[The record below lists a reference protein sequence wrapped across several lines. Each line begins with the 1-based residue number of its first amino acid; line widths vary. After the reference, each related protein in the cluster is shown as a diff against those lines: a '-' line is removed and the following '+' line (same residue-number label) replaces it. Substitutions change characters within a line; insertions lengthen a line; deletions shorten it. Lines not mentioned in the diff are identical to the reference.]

1 MSLSREISS
10 LVVMCRRLDR
20 PHGGAAL
27 RNQQNVRALAT
38 LGPVDVI
45 SVGPVDPPAVA
56 VPEVRHYEHVPR
68 RDSGSLVSRLWSK
81 RWVFDAT
88 AHPMVAALHQPDAIG
103 AVQRR
108 LQAASYDVAV
118 VEELALAAF
127 LPQLQHAARVTVFD
141 AHNVESALS
150 GDMAASQHAGWKRR
164 LMDRRLAQAERYY
177 ALRASRI
184 WTCSEQDRH
193 GFADL
198 TNDAAPIDVVPNA
211 IDTGF
216 YAQADRTHEADDWGS
231 EPLTMTYLG
240 AYSYYP
246 NEQAALELIKDVLPL
261 VQSRGIRARL
271 QLIGANPTPAM
282 KAAATGRDDVQI
294 TGPVDSVL
302 PYLKQPCLIV
312 LPLRLGGGT
321 RLKILEAFAAS
332 RPVISTAK
340 GAEGIEAM
348 DGNHLLIR
356 ESAAD
361 IAGAAI
367 SLWNDR
373 NLRASLC
380 DNALRLVNGS
390 YSLQSTAARIR
401 RSIAAAMPA

>member
-1 MSLSREISS
+1 MNPSREISS

-45 SVGPVDPPAVA
+45 SVGPADPLAVA
-56 VPEVRHYEHVPR
+56 VPGVRHYEHVPR
-68 RDSGSLVSRLWSK
+68 GESSLASRLWSK
-81 RWVFDAT
+81 RWLVEAT
-88 AHPMVAALHQPDAIG
+88 AHPMVAALHQPNAI
-103 AVQRR
+103 AAIERR

-127 LPQLQHAARVTVFD
+127 LPQLQHVARVTVFD

-150 GDMAASQHAGWKRR
+150 GEMAASQDAGWKRR
-164 LMDRRLAQAERYY
+164 LMDRRLAQAEKYF
-177 ALRASRI
+177 ALRANRI
-184 WTCSEQDRH
+184 WTCSEQDRR
-193 GFADL
+193 GFAGL

-211 IDTGF
+211 IDVDS
-216 YAQADRTHEADDWGS
+216 YAQPDREHEADDWS
-231 EPLTMTYLG
+231 AEPLTMTYLG

-246 NEQAALELIKDVLPL
+246 NEQAALELIKEVLPL
-261 VQSRGIRARL
+261 VQSRGFRARL
-271 QLIGANPTPAM
+271 RLIGANPTPAM
-282 KAAATGRDDVQI
+282 KAAAAGRDDVEI
-294 TGPVDSVL
+294 TGPVESVL
-302 PYLKQPCLIV
+302 PYLKQACLIV

-340 GAEGIEAM
+340 GAEGIEAR
-348 DGNHLLIR
+348 DGEHLIIR

-373 NLRASLC
+373 HLRTKLC
-380 DNALRLVNGS
+380 GNALRLVNEA

-401 RSIAAAMPA
+401 ASIESALGQ